1 MDEERMKKCPR
12 CGSVLAPHPSGLGL
26 ECPTC
31 GRWESEYIKIVGS
44 RGWYSVWVVGPD
56 TYPLLLSWFL
66 RPEKIKELAS
76 SVPSPPLFLLPL
88 LREGVW
94 LGGTDCHR
102 ADIRASGLWQGP
114 GLWRWGRAYWFT
126 LPARVWDGSRRHEW
140 TWVLRPPDRFFFFC
154 RDCRERRKELN
165 GKTEVFWGLTP

>member
-1 MDEERMKKCPR
+1 MEIKKCR
-12 CGSVLAPHPSGLGL
+12 CGSTLSHHPSGLGL

-31 GRWESEYIKIVGS
+31 GWWEGEYVKFVGG
-44 RGWYSVWVVGPD
+44 RGWYSVWVFSPD
-56 TYPLLLSWFL
+56 AYPLLLSWFL
-66 RPEKIKELAS
+66 RPGKFEELAS

-102 ADIRASGLWQGP
+102 GTIRASGLWQGP
-114 GLWRWGRAYWFT
+114 GPWRWGRAFWFT

-154 RDCRERRKELN
+154 RDCQRRRRRRDKNRGGETFL
-165 GKTEVFWGLTP
+165 GDPLI